1 MTRDIDARGIF
12 TLRAMWKV
20 ASGFYYTDFSTD
32 LSLRSLYAVQ
42 KLLMQNYKEG
52 STSWGG
58 SAQQREIKKQNL
70 CGKTQQ
76 NFGDLFQCSKE
87 DEQRTCTYLLC
98 HLSNIYNLSAW
109 MMFTAYSINT
119 WMKNMNSQSMNTQ
132 ASTHKSISITWLSH
146 YKTSFTEFIE
156 LNL

>member
-1 MTRDIDARGIF
+1 MPEGFSHSEPCGRLPQDFITQLFLQIFPSDLCTLFKSCWCKIRRRGRQVEAGQHSREKLKSRTF
-12 TLRAMWKV
+12 V
-20 ASGFYYTDFSTD
+20 AKRNKS
-32 LSLRSLYAVQ
+32 
-42 KLLMQNYKEG
+42 
-52 STSWGG
+52 
-58 SAQQREIKKQNL
+58 
-70 CGKTQQ
+70 
-76 NFGDLFQCSKE
+76 FGDLFQCSKE
-87 DEQRTCTYLLC
+87 DEQRACTYLLC